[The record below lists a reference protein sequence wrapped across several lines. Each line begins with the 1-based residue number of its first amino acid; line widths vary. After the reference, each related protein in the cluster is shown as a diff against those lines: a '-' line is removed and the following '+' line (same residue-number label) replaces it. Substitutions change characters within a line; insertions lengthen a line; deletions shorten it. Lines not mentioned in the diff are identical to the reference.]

1 MSWIGRSRLLAAYV
15 CPRGVFA
22 IQARHA
28 GGGIEIE
35 RTIEEPA
42 LLASAFD
49 AANHLIGALQLAGI
63 SGGDVT
69 LAVRGFGVVHHVLQM
84 PPATDDVLAPI
95 IEREV
100 RRLEPQLGEGVV
112 GWIPLPPLQTA
123 ESEGSEGSGGGQQR
137 SFLTA
142 AAPADVIG
150 VFEKCL
156 AASGYR
162 LAHLTDLP
170 AAMQRLI
177 EEFDTDTDSAALVAP
192 LPDGALLGFWL
203 SGALRLIVEPPLPS
217 GSEHEVAALAEEVEL
232 GAMFVRQQFS
242 GAHIDRVVIVG
253 SSEALANAESVLT
266 ERVRVP
272 AKQLGIPGLSPAALA
287 ALGALLDAQSPTPLA
302 LGGATRRRREAR
314 ARSTLES
321 IAFAAVVLVLIV
333 GAWTVF
339 ETIRARRAADA
350 LQATRRHIEQDSFGL
365 TRLRSTAGQRK
376 QVREAVAAVR
386 LVVGDRVQ
394 LQEVLTG
401 IATAVRSPVQ
411 LDSIS
416 LTRRSSAWLAVL
428 TGSVD
433 GATSARA
440 VQSLHDL
447 YRELPDR
454 LPVDSLKLDQLAYAD
469 SSTDGAVVVRFQMSF
484 AVPIGRKD

>member
-1 MSWIGRSRLLAAYV
+1 MRWIGRSRLVAAYV

-22 IQARHA
+22 IQGRHA

-35 RTIEEPA
+35 HTIEEPA
-42 LLASAFD
+42 PLASAFD
-49 AANHLIGALQLAGI
+49 AANHLVGALQQAGI
-63 SGGDVT
+63 TGGDVT

-84 PPATDDVLAPI
+84 PPASDEILAPI

-100 RRLEPQLGEGVV
+100 RRLEPQLGESVV
-112 GWIPLPPLQTA
+112 GWIPLPPVEA
-123 ESEGSEGSGGGQQR
+123 IGSEGSEGGQQR
-137 SFLTA
+137 SLLTA
-142 AAPADVIG
+142 AAPADVVG

-162 LAHLTDLP
+162 LAHLTDLS
-170 AAMQRLI
+170 AAMQRLF
-177 EEFDTDTDSAALVAP
+177 EEFDTGADSAALVAP
-192 LPDGALLGFWL
+192 LPDGALLGFSL
-203 SGALRLIVEPPLPS
+203 NGALRLIVEPPLPA
-217 GSEHEVAALAEEVEL
+217 GSEHDVAALAEEVEL
-232 GAMFVRQQFS
+232 GAMFVRQQFV
-242 GAHIDRVVIVG
+242 GARIERVVIVG
-253 SSEALANAESVLT
+253 SSDALADADSVLT

-272 AKQLGIPGLSPAALA
+272 ATQLGIPGLSPAALA
-287 ALGALLDAQSPTPLA
+287 ALGALLDARSPTPLA
-302 LGGATRRRREAR
+302 LGGATRRRSEAR

-339 ETIRARRAADA
+339 ETVRARRAAEA

-386 LVVGDRVQ
+386 LAVGDRVQ

-401 IATAVRSPVQ
+401 IATAMRSPVQ
-411 LDSIS
+411 LDSIA
-416 LTRRSSAWLAVL
+416 LTRGSSGWLASV
-428 TGSVD
+428 TGSVN

-454 LPVDSLKLDQLAYAD
+454 LPLDSLKLDQLAYAD
-469 SSTDGAVVVRFQMSF
+469 SSTDGAVVVRFQLSF
-484 AVPIGRKD
+484 AIPIGKKD